1 MYHAKCSTWII
12 LLRIKTESHFN
23 AVKMEEHIKKNHT
36 FPFISSSLRIS
47 NEELKEPSYLK
58 DGV

>member
-1 MYHAKCSTWII
+1 M
-12 LLRIKTESHFN
+12 LRIKTESHFN
-23 AVKMEEHIKKNHT
+23 AVKMEEHIKINHT
-36 FPFISSSLRIS
+36 FPSISSSLRIS

>member
-1 MYHAKCSTWII
+1 MYRAKCSTWII
-12 LLRIKTESHFN
+12 LLRIKAESQFN
-23 AVKMEEHIKKNHT
+23 AVKMEEHIKKYHT
-36 FPFISSSLRIS
+36 FSSISSSLRIS